1 MFCYKIKYTV
11 IDKDALLLIFS
22 LYLFTY
28 LFVLPDSKHV
38 VCQSMFRVSF
48 LESLY
53 RLFPTVLTILIWTD
67 LVS

>member
-1 MFCYKIKYTV
+1 MICYKIKYTI
-11 IDKDALLLIFS
+11 IDTDAILLIFS
-22 LYLFTY
+22 LYLFIY
-28 LFVLPDSKHV
+28 LFILPDSKHV

-48 LESLY
+48 LEILY